1 MTGICRDTLKHDSP
15 YNLHIFLNSVEGAKA
30 ILDIREATPEV
41 ARAVCADNSEN
52 RLKLAG
58 FPISRTADPVKRIN
72 IYTSTAFE
80 GCDIY
85 DRDGMTFIVSDTMK
99 RHSLI
104 DDTLPYRDTT
114 FGQFEKATWKK
125 VEEAEEYVQWLNS
138 APERIRAE
146 TQKIISYSDDRYI
159 INTGG
164 TYKVD
169 RNMAKHEIVN
179 WKTVNGIYTA
189 GNTVEDAIRNQ
200 GMEITNSDSYTEPK
214 TEAVFSQR
222 AKFKDL
228 FERYCKIRDNEP
240 QICFRPSAER
250 ILIETKNPLVRE
262 AYEKIGADEVRKM
275 KYHQS
280 NIRRRLIAESQ
291 KNFAVKV
298 VEMLDI
304 ALKKQTWIP
313 SARVKSELQ
322 KIYDSL
328 EIKRTAKATD
338 IDEWYEVERGS
349 RYIDGRNTRCVMILR
364 KTFISLKN
372 F

>member
-1 MTGICRDTLKHDSP
+1 MKYMTGIC
-15 YNLHIFLNSVEGAKA
+15 
-30 ILDIREATPEV
+30 
-41 ARAVCADNSEN
+41 
-52 RLKLAG
+52 
-58 FPISRTADPVKRIN
+58 
-72 IYTSTAFE
+72 
-80 GCDIY
+80 
-85 DRDGMTFIVSDTMK
+85 
-99 RHSLI
+99 
-104 DDTLPYRDTT
+104 RDTT

-159 INTGG
+159 INTGV

-179 WKTVNGIYTA
+179 WKTVSGIYTA

-200 GMEITNSDSYTEPK
+200 GMEITNSDSYSEPK

-240 QICFRPSAER
+240 QICFRPSTER
-250 ILIETKNPLVRE
+250 VLIETKNPLVKE

-280 NIRRRLIAESQ
+280 NIKRRLIAESQ
-291 KNFAVKV
+291 KNFCGQGGGDARHCTEEADMDSVSQS
-298 VEMLDI
+298 EIGTPEDI
-304 ALKKQTWIP
+304 RQ
-313 SARVKSELQ
+313 
-322 KIYDSL
+322 
-328 EIKRTAKATD
+328 
-338 IDEWYEVERGS
+338 S
-349 RYIDGRNTRCVMILR
+349 RNQEDGKGN
-364 KTFISLKN
+364 
-372 F
+372 